1 LYTSLAILAALLLL
15 YSLVAAELEKHLV
28 NGPVIFLLFGLAL
41 GPAGLGVIQL
51 GEDEEAETLA
61 VLAELT
67 LALVL
72 FTDAAKANL
81 RVVSGSASI
90 PVRML
95 LIALPSTIALGFFTC
110 HWLLPGDPLW
120 SIALMAAVLAP
131 TDAALGKAVG
141 SNKAVP
147 LSIRQSLNVESGLN
161 DGLCVPVVIVF
172 ATLAIGMPE
181 GGTVGALAARH
192 ALEQLGIGTLVGVV
206 GSLVAIYLL
215 QRALEYHWLAGPWQR
230 LPMIALPTALFAC
243 AQALGGSG
251 FIAAFVGGLVFSRR
265 AAQIDIKADLIDA
278 AEGIGEAMAFITWVT
293 FGAIVLHWI
302 PSVLTPMH
310 VLVAVLA
317 LTVFRMVPVYVSLT
331 GSGLSRNAKLF
342 LGWFGPR
349 GLASIVFAVWLIELD
364 VPEAYDI
371 AAVVTVVVVG
381 SILAHGLTAKP
392 LAEAFA
398 RSEKARRAGSERPDP
413 T

>member
-1 LYTSLAILAALLLL
+1 LYTTLAVLAGLLLL
-15 YSLVAAELEKHLV
+15 YSLVAAELERHLV

-41 GPAGLGVIQL
+41 GPAGLGVVQL
-51 GEDEEAETLA
+51 GEDEEAGTLA
-61 VLAELT
+61 FLAELT

-81 RVVSGSASI
+81 RVVSGAAAI
-90 PVRML
+90 PARML
-95 LIALPSTIALGFFTC
+95 FIALPLTIALGFFIC

-120 SIALMAAVLAP
+120 SVALMAAVLAP
-131 TDAALGKAVG
+131 TEAALGKAVG
-141 SNKAVP
+141 SNEAVP
-147 LSIRQSLNVESGLN
+147 VRIRQSLNVESGLN

-172 ATLAIGMPE
+172 ATLAVGMQE
-181 GGTVGALAARH
+181 GETMGALAARH

-215 QRALEYHWLAGPWQR
+215 RRALEFHWLAGPWQR
-230 LPMIALPTALFAC
+230 LPMVALPTALFGC

-251 FIAAFVGGLVFSRR
+251 FIAAFVGGLVFSWR
-265 AAQIDIKADLIDA
+265 AAEIDIKTDLIDA
-278 AEGIGEAMAFITWVT
+278 AESIGEAMAFITWVT
-293 FGAIVLHWI
+293 FGAIVLHQI
-302 PSVLTPMH
+302 PSMLTPMH

-317 LTVFRMVPVYVSLT
+317 LSVFRMVPVYVSLT

-349 GLASIVFAVWLIELD
+349 GLASIVFAVWLIERD
-364 VPEAYDI
+364 VPDAYGI
-371 AAVVTVVVVG
+371 TGVVAVVVVG

-392 LAEAFA
+392 LADAFA
-398 RSEKARRAGSERPDP
+398 RSEKARPAGS
-413 T
+413 